1 MLERILRVLIRIANA
16 IELMVDDMTASDIR
30 QTSLYQFVNGDTRG
44 PSETRVETW
53 ADTQC

>member
-1 MLERILRVLIRIANA
+1 MLERILRVIIRIANA

-30 QTSLYQFVNGDTRG
+30 QTSLYQLVNGDTRG
-44 PSETRVETW
+44 PDEARVETW